1 MDIQQLKE
9 VVDAQQK
16 ALQAIVLAITGTKD
30 DSLMARSLIAS
41 LRDVANELPDGVAK
55 DTIEQLRV
63 PRHQHNPR

>member
-1 MDIQQLKE
+1 METQQLKE
-9 VVDAQQK
+9 IVDAQQK

-41 LRDVANELPDGVAK
+41 LRDVANELPAGVAK

-63 PRHQHNPR
+63 PHHRHNPQ